1 VVFAIQTL
9 SKRNDAYEILHRM
22 EKERFRGSFV
32 WFIQVDPLFESLWND
47 EEFNAIVQ
55 RQDRKYA
62 DIRAEIDK
70 LEQEEKS

>member
-1 VVFAIQTL
+1 
-9 SKRNDAYEILHRM
+9 M